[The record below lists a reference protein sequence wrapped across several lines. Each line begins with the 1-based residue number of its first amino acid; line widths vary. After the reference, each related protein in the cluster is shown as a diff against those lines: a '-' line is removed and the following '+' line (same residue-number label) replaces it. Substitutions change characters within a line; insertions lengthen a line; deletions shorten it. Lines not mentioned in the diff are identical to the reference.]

1 MGNFLDILYDVLFH
15 PAAAMRIIATEKKL
29 GYSLGVFLLSVFVPA
44 WASYFSLQS
53 VDFSVVAWFFI
64 FGQLF
69 ISLVIWIVGA
79 GFFGLIA
86 ELFGGRGTAAGLL
99 AGMGFAQFPR
109 VFIAPLLVFSSLL
122 PRTVQALFLA
132 LFVSIT
138 VFWTLILY
146 IIAIREA
153 YLLSTLRAIMVL
165 ITPLAVVFGF
175 GIVIVVSVG
184 TMLLQWLPW
193 L

>member
-15 PAAAMRIIATEKKL
+15 PAVAMRTIASEKRL

-44 WASYFSLQS
+44 WASYFGLQS
-53 VDFSVVAWFFI
+53 VDFSVVAWFVI
-64 FGQLF
+64 IGQIL
-69 ISLVIWIVGA
+69 ISLVFWIVGA

-86 ELFGGRGTAAGLL
+86 ELLGGHGTAAGLL
-99 AGMGFAQFPR
+99 AAMGFSHFPR
-109 VFIAPLLVFSSLL
+109 IFIAPLLVFASLL

-132 LFVSIT
+132 LFVSVT
-138 VFWTLILY
+138 VVWTLILY

-153 YLLSTLRAIMVL
+153 YLLSTLRAVMVL
-165 ITPLAVVFGF
+165 ITPLAVIFGI